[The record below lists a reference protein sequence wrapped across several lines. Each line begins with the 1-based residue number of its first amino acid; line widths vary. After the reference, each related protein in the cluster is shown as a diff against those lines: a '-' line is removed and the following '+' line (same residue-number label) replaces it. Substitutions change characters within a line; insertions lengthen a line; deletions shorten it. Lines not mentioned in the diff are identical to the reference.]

1 MLKIPLG
8 ASVPAAPFEVIKMN
22 DYISRQT
29 AIDALMNDIEPFVIV
44 EPGTTCVIGA
54 GIKDSD
60 VIKML
65 EAMPSAD
72 VQPVRHGHWIIKD
85 NPGTGWYRVTC
96 SECGEDVTSVAPV
109 IGFFP
114 NARVTWDFCPECG
127 ARMDGEQNE
136 TD

>member
-1 MLKIPLG
+1 MD
-8 ASVPAAPFEVIKMN
+8 

-29 AIDALMNDIEPFVIV
+29 AINALMNDIEPFVIV

-72 VQPVRHGHWIIKD
+72 VQPVRHGHWV
-85 NPGTGWYRVTC
+85 Y
-96 SECGEDVTSVAPV
+96 GEDDYG
-109 IGFFP
+109 IDGYHCNKCGFFVP
-114 NARVTWDFCPECG
+114 WDYTHKFINFIEDYHYCPHCN
-127 ARMDGEQNE
+127 ARMDGEHG
-136 TD
+136 